1 MTAVEYS
8 TMREISG
15 STENHTSHS
24 IGRVLKNKGY
34 RCSDGNPTAE
44 AIERDLAQPYRL
56 ECGRI
61 AYRWKRT
68 FVMSLLEA
76 E

>member
-1 MTAVEYS
+1 MTADEYN

-15 STENHTSHS
+15 STENPTSHS
-24 IGRVLKNKGY
+24 IGRVLANKGY
-34 RCSDGNPTAE
+34 RCSDGSPTASS
-44 AIERDLAQPYRL
+44 IEKGLAQPYRL

-61 AYRWKRT
+61 AYKWRRS
-68 FVMSLLEA
+68 FVLSLLKA